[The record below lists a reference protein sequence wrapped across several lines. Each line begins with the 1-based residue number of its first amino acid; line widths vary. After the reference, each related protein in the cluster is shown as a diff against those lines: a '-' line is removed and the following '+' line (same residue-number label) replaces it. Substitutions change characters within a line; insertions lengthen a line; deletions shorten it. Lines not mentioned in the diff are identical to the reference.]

1 MPRLKLKQFLKLRS
15 LRFFGVGLLLCLLL
29 KAGLLPLVEVAK
41 AAIDTSAAEVSP
53 AASGSSC
60 EQASW
65 HKQLAST
72 TNEWDKANIYDRLGA
87 LCYQANRHSDAIG
100 WWEKAAAI
108 YRRSQNSRSQLQ
120 LAEVTLDQAQAYLAL
135 GQNERAILR
144 AQQATQEE
152 RQLPPQVAAAAW
164 GTLANAYARTGEL
177 DAALASYDKSY
188 ALALKGGTNNRNRE
202 YAATIVSN
210 QVGVLLD
217 RAARLE
223 ERARLAEAEGEEE
236 ESAALLARAGKD
248 RTDATKKAALAL
260 ALARHSKGLVEVKA
274 LSNAIQVE
282 PRSSVE
288 ERFAQAKEILLDLPD
303 SSAKASAWIELA
315 QFGSGEQQLDAL
327 FRALAVAKNL
337 GDRRTESIAAGELG
351 SFYERSKDFA
361 RAMKFTQQA
370 QFAAQAASA
379 LDSLYRWQWQAGR
392 LYAVTGSEPEAIVAY
407 SQAVETLSQLSGDL
421 IAAAQN
427 RQFSFRERVEPV
439 YRQLLALLLKE
450 GKNQDLRSALTVANL
465 LKIDQLQ
472 NFFGDECL
480 ELAAPESAVASK
492 PALDT
497 VTVTSVLADRP
508 YTILQLPDGR
518 LKSYAI
524 DATATDLTT
533 KVQRWRGLLETV
545 ATQEYLPVAREMYD
559 LLIRPLE
566 KDLDAVKPT
575 KLVFVNDGA
584 LRTIP
589 MSALHDGKQ
598 FLVEKYPIAY
608 SLGLQPVRDESL
620 DKGEALIF
628 GLSEAVPPLPAL
640 PYVIPETQ
648 FLQQMLDGKKFL
660 NRDFITHTLATQ
672 VARERSSLIVHL
684 ATHGAFSSAAGN
696 SFIQAHDRRLYLPQF
711 ENILR
716 TARHPLE
723 LLTFS
728 ACETAAG
735 DDRAVLG
742 LAGLAARNGVKNVV
756 ATLWS
761 VNDADVVPVVAN
773 FYRAFKGLSK
783 KVSDKKTCPTYYC
796 QDAKTNIPVEE
807 ALRQAQLES
816 IQNRVHPATW
826 SALVAVKS

>member
-72 TNEWDKANIYDRLGA
+72 TNEWDKAKIYDRLGA

-135 GQNERAILR
+135 GQNEPAMERAR
-144 AQQATQEE
+144 QATRDELK
-152 RQLPPQVAAAAW
+152 LPSQVAAAAW

-188 ALALKGGTNNRNRE
+188 ALALKGGTKNRNRE
-202 YAATIVSN
+202 SVATIVSN

-217 RAARLE
+217 RAARAVE
-223 ERARLAEAEGEEE
+223 QARLAEAEGEESE
-236 ESAALLARAGKD
+236 RVALLARAD
-248 RTDATKKAALAL
+248 RDRADAAQKAALAL
-260 ALARHSKGLVEVKA
+260 ALARNSKGLVEVKTLLNA
-274 LSNAIQVE
+274 LQVE
-282 PRSSVE
+282 PRSSVG
-288 ERFAQAKEILLDLPD
+288 ERFGQAKEILQNLPD
-303 SSAKASAWIELA
+303 SRAKAGAWIELA
-315 QFGSGEQQLDAL
+315 HFGSAKQQLDAL
-327 FRALAVAKNL
+327 SRALAVAKNL
-337 GDRRTESIAAGELG
+337 GARRTESIAAGELG
-351 SFYERSKDFA
+351 SLYERAKDFA

-392 LYAVTGSEPEAIVAY
+392 LYAATGNESEAIAAY
-407 SQAVETLSQLSGDL
+407 RQAVNSLSDMRGDL
-421 IAAAQN
+421 ITADRN
-427 RQFSFRERVEPV
+427 RQFSFQERVEPV

-450 GKNQDLRSALTVANL
+450 GKNQDLRAALTVADL
-465 LKIDQLQ
+465 LKIGQLQ

-480 ELAAPESAVASK
+480 ELAATADSVA
-492 PALDT
+492 PTTVPNT
-497 VTVTSVLADRP
+497 VTVTSVLVDRS
-508 YTILQLPDGR
+508 YTILQFPDGR
-518 LKSYAI
+518 LKSYPIA
-524 DATATDLTT
+524 ATASELSA
-533 KVQRWRGLLETV
+533 KIQRWRGLLETV
-545 ATQEYLPVAREMYD
+545 ATQEYLPAAREMYD
-559 LLIRPLE
+559 LLIAPLE
-566 KDLDAVKPT
+566 KDLDTVKPT

-589 MSALHDGKQ
+589 MAALYDGKR

-608 SLGLQPVRDESL
+608 SLGLQPVRAEGLDEA
-620 DKGEALIF
+620 EALIF

-640 PYVIPETQ
+640 PYVVPETN
-648 FLQQMLDGKKFL
+648 FLQQILDGKKFL
-660 NRDFITHTLATQ
+660 NRDFNAETLAVQ
-672 VARERSSLIVHL
+672 VARQRSASILHL

-711 ENILR
+711 ANILR
-716 TARHPLE
+716 KAQHPLE

-761 VNDADVVPVVAN
+761 VNDADIVPAIEN
-773 FYRAFKGLSK
+773 FYRALTT
-783 KVSDKKTCPTYYC
+783 D
-796 QDAKTNIPVEE
+796 IPVEE
-807 ALRQAQLES
+807 AIRQAQMKS
-816 IQNRVHPATW
+816 IRNRVHPATW